1 MRTPRLT
8 AARKLEYKVILLR
21 AQLDPTRRYKR
32 MPDKI
37 PKVFQVCSTH
47 ILAQTMIIIAMMAV
61 PMRYLSN

>member
-47 ILAQTMIIIAMMAV
+47 TSSHSLRPSSSLQ
-61 PMRYLSN
+61 